1 MVNVITM
8 QLQKK
13 VNIYNIR
20 VLQITKVQYKLPSVP
35 ENKQHDIYQFSFIH
49 SIYSIGSLG
58 KINDY

>member
-1 MVNVITM
+1 M